1 MIPHREPATSRRD
14 FLARAGLGF
23 GGLALAAMMADDEA
37 RAESPE
43 IDPLRPL
50 APRPPHFAREGRR
63 AASSCS
69 WRAGRAT
76 STCSTPSPS

>member
-1 MIPHREPATSRRD
+1 MIPHREPSTTRRD

-23 GGLALAAMMADDEA
+23 GGLALAAMLADDEA
-37 RAESPE
+37 RAESPT

-50 APRPPHFAREGRR
+50 GAGRR
-63 AASSCS
+63 TSRRRPTGSSSSS

-76 STCSTPSPS
+76 STCSTPSRS

>member
-1 MIPHREPATSRRD
+1 MVPHKVWATTRRD

-23 GGLALAAMMADDEA
+23 GALALSAMMADEA
-37 RAESPE
+37 RADAARDRPAPPARPPAG
-43 IDPLRPL
+43 PLRRR
-50 APRPPHFAREGRR
+50 RPR

-69 WRAGRAT
+69 WRAAPAT